1 MIKYAP
7 IATKHNNRFRG
18 PYESYKD
25 VAFESDLIYNIEFL
39 KEKVSHFESELNHIN
54 KIVKSN
60 NGMYNDLSSSIINIK
75 HIIREHNSALDKKR

>member
-60 NGMYNDLSSSIINIK
+60 NGMKYSIILRHFSLNKIY
-75 HIIREHNSALDKKR
+75 ILSNSFLDKR